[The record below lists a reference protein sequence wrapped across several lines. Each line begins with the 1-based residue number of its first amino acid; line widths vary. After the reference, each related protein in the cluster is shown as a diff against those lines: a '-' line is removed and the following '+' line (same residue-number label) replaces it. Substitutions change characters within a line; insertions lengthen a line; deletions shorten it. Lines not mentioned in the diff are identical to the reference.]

1 MNIHL
6 GVEAVH
12 MLLRNQEAAHTRVEG
27 TEDIL
32 VEGTEHNLMAGA
44 EGSKETAATLCA
56 GASEKRLR
64 PSRP

>member
-1 MNIHL
+1 
-6 GVEAVH
+6 

-32 VEGTEHNLMAGA
+32 VEGTEHTLMAGA
-44 EGSKETAATLCA
+44 EGSKEAAATLCA